1 MSECRVVSK
10 TRKIIGGK
18 MIRVEAEICDEM
30 LKNIVIS
37 GDFFAHPEHVIDE
50 IEEELKGRSIRE
62 VLNIVEGYRDR
73 VVFTGLSFDDLV
85 LLLREIIES

>member
-18 MIRVEAEICDEM
+18 MIRVEAEVCNGF

-37 GDFFAHPEHVIDE
+37 GDFFAHPEHIIDE

-62 VLNIVEGYRDR
+62 VLDIVEGYRDR